1 MYFVVKMAQF
11 QYKILMSWRICNKQL
26 KLNPQVRLFIVSK
39 KWGAEAPLAPPPPP
53 THPPTPYLHP
63 YSTLVSRINII
74 CCSITLEYILGCI
87 LMQVAFTN
95 IVSVPTTWRIWHN
108 IQP

>member
-53 THPPTPYLHP
+53 HPPTHP
-63 YSTLVSRINII
+63 LSTPL
-74 CCSITLEYILGCI
+74 
-87 LMQVAFTN
+87 
-95 IVSVPTTWRIWHN
+95 
-108 IQP
+108 